1 MYTSKTTEF
10 QYTSKMLTLV
20 FARAPNPRGD
30 RMKRIF
36 WTVTNV
42 FAAMAIL
49 LFTPYVV
56 SAAFA
61 VFTGEPLFLKA
72 VGPTV
77 STEDF
82 QSAKPGTV
90 MSGET
95 PTFGTLGFSYKG
107 GPDSGAN
114 DPTDGQPLIRDSGV
128 VNGTREFVGEVNADG
143 SPSGIHTF
151 SFPGPVYSFGG
162 HFNSTLSGAKLTIS
176 AAGKT
181 IKFSKFLSG
190 DGSGFL
196 GFGSST
202 AFNSVSFG
210 TELPASPSMPQV
222 MARFRC
228 SLAEAPSLS
237 VPGQTT
243 SPCANTVASSEVFSL
258 DNVVYTTTAASPT
271 ITSSF

>member
-1 MYTSKTTEF
+1 
-10 QYTSKMLTLV
+10 
-20 FARAPNPRGD
+20 
-30 RMKRIF
+30 
-36 WTVTNV
+36 
-42 FAAMAIL
+42 MAIL

-72 VGPTV
+72 VAPTV
-77 STEDF
+77 FTEDF

-107 GPDSGAN
+107 GPDDSAN

-151 SFPGPVYSFGG
+151 SFPYLAYSFGG

-181 IKFSKFLSG
+181 IKFSKYLSG

-196 GFGSST
+196 GFSSPT

-210 TELPASPSMPQV
+210 TEVPASPSMRQV
-222 MARFRC
+222 MDRLRC
-228 SLAEAPSLS
+228 SLAEAPSLAT
-237 VPGQTT
+237 PGQTT

-258 DNVVYTTTAASPT
+258 DDVV
-271 ITSSF
+271 

>member
-1 MYTSKTTEF
+1 
-10 QYTSKMLTLV
+10 
-20 FARAPNPRGD
+20 
-30 RMKRIF
+30 MKRIYGAA
-36 WTVTNV
+36 TNV
-42 FAAMAIL
+42 FAAVAIL
-49 LFTPYVV
+49 AFTPYVV
-56 SAAFA
+56 SAAFE
-61 VFTGEPLFLKA
+61 VFTGESLFLKA
-72 VGPTV
+72 VGPTAPD
-77 STEDF
+77 TEDF
-82 QSAKPGTV
+82 ESAKPGTV

-95 PTFGTLGFSYKG
+95 PTFGTLGFSYSG
-107 GPDSGAN
+107 GPDDSAN

-151 SFPGPVYSFGG
+151 SFPYPVNSFGAL
-162 HFNSTLSGAKLTIS
+162 FNSTLTGAKLTIS

-196 GFGSST
+196 GFTSST
-202 AFNSVSFG
+202 AFGWVSFG
-210 TELPASPSMPQV
+210 TEIPASASLRQV
-222 MARFRC
+222 SDRFRC

-258 DNVVYTTTAASPT
+258 DNVVYSTMCHSPPCGPPCN
-271 ITSSF
+271 SPPCGGQGPKN